1 MKLIQ
6 KIALRLSMVLIPVIA
21 LWAMIFYFVTV
32 EEIND
37 EVDDLLRSYS
47 EQLIAKKL
55 ANQELPVA
63 DIIAGMHYSIS
74 QVTEEY
80 ADSHPRT
87 KYYDS
92 DLYINETDEDEPA
105 RFLKTFFYDAEGRYF
120 ELIAAIPTFEKEDL
134 IEAILW
140 WIAALYLILL
150 VTVIVITLAVFQKSI
165 RPLYEILDWLNA
177 YTPGKTQD
185 KLAADTDI
193 YEFRQLEKAVTEAT
207 DRSNEAYEKQKQFI
221 GNASHEL
228 QTPLAVLGGRIDWML
243 DNDSLGEENI
253 GELVKMKREV
263 VHISRLNKTLLLL
276 TKIDNGQFPDVM
288 DVNLSSI
295 VQSQEEMYEE
305 IFSRKNIHCSLEMQ
319 DSPVVVR
326 MNETLATILVTNLI
340 KNAFMHSPD
349 GGIVTIALDGNG
361 LAVENSG
368 EAPLDR
374 ERIFDRFYQGAKKEG
389 STGLG
394 LALAKTI
401 ADKNGMQF
409 SYSFADGRHRFRIN
423 FCFFVQITDSLQNRN
438 VISPYKQIIIV
449 R

>member
-55 ANQELPVA
+55 ANQELTVA

-150 VTVIVITLAVFQKSI
+150 VAVIVITLAVFQKSI

-177 YTPGKTQD
+177 YTPGKTQN

-295 VQSQEEMYEE
+295 VQSQKEMYEE

-340 KNAFMHSPD
+340 KNAFMHSPE

-423 FCFFVQITDSLQNRN
+423 F
-438 VISPYKQIIIV
+438 
-449 R
+449 

>member
-340 KNAFMHSPD
+340 KNAFMHSPE

-409 SYSFADGRHRFRIN
+409 SYSFAGGRHRFRIN
-423 FCFFVQITDSLQNRN
+423 F
-438 VISPYKQIIIV
+438 
-449 R
+449 

>member
-295 VQSQEEMYEE
+295 VQSQKEMYEE

-340 KNAFMHSPD
+340 KNAFMHSLE

-368 EAPLDR
+368 DSPLDR

-423 FCFFVQITDSLQNRN
+423 F
-438 VISPYKQIIIV
+438 
-449 R
+449 

>member
-6 KIALRLSMVLIPVIA
+6 KIALRLSIVLIPVIA

-165 RPLYEILDWLNA
+165 RPFYEILDWLNA
-177 YTPGKTQD
+177 YTPGNTQD

-295 VQSQEEMYEE
+295 VQSQKEMYEE

-340 KNAFMHSPD
+340 KNAFMHSPE
-349 GGIVTIALDGNG
+349 GGIVTIALVGNG
-361 LAVENSG
+361 LTVENSG

-423 FCFFVQITDSLQNRN
+423 F
-438 VISPYKQIIIV
+438 
-449 R
+449 

>member
-92 DLYINETDEDEPA
+92 ELYINETDEDEPA

-295 VQSQEEMYEE
+295 VQSQKEMYEE
-305 IFSRKNIHCSLEMQ
+305 IFSRMNIHCSLEMQ

-340 KNAFMHSPD
+340 KNAFMHSPE

-409 SYSFADGRHRFRIN
+409 SYSFADGKHRFRIN
-423 FCFFVQITDSLQNRN
+423 F
-438 VISPYKQIIIV
+438 
-449 R
+449 

>member
-295 VQSQEEMYEE
+295 VQSQKEMYEE

-340 KNAFMHSPD
+340 KNAFMHSPE

-368 EAPLDR
+368 EEPLDR

-409 SYSFADGRHRFRIN
+409 SYSFAGGRHRFCIN
-423 FCFFVQITDSLQNRN
+423 F
-438 VISPYKQIIIV
+438 
-449 R
+449 

>member
-150 VTVIVITLAVFQKSI
+150 VTVIMITLAVFQKSI

-295 VQSQEEMYEE
+295 VQSQKEMYEE
-305 IFSRKNIHCSLEMQ
+305 IFSRKNIHCSLEMP

-326 MNETLATILVTNLI
+326 MNETLATILVTNLT
-340 KNAFMHSPD
+340 KNAFMHSPE

-409 SYSFADGRHRFRIN
+409 SYSFAGGRHRFRIN
-423 FCFFVQITDSLQNRN
+423 F
-438 VISPYKQIIIV
+438 
-449 R
+449 

>member
-63 DIIAGMHYSIS
+63 DILAGMHYSIS

-295 VQSQEEMYEE
+295 VQSQKEMYEE

-340 KNAFMHSPD
+340 KNAFMHSPE
-349 GGIVTIALDGNG
+349 GGIVTIALDRNG

-409 SYSFADGRHRFRIN
+409 SYSFAYGRHRFRIN
-423 FCFFVQITDSLQNRN
+423 F
-438 VISPYKQIIIV
+438 
-449 R
+449 

>member
-55 ANQELPVA
+55 ANQELPAA

-165 RPLYEILDWLNA
+165 RRFYEILDWLNA

-276 TKIDNGQFPDVM
+276 TKIDNGQFPDIM

-295 VQSQEEMYEE
+295 VQSQKEMYEE

-340 KNAFMHSPD
+340 KNAFMHSPE

-423 FCFFVQITDSLQNRN
+423 F
-438 VISPYKQIIIV
+438 
-449 R
+449 

>member
-185 KLAADTDI
+185 KLAVDTDI

-295 VQSQEEMYEE
+295 VQSQKEMYEE

-340 KNAFMHSPD
+340 KNAFMHSPE

-423 FCFFVQITDSLQNRN
+423 F
-438 VISPYKQIIIV
+438 
-449 R
+449 

>member
-80 ADSHPRT
+80 ADSHQRT

-92 DLYINETDEDEPA
+92 ELYINETDEDEPA

-193 YEFRQLEKAVTEAT
+193 YEFRQLEQAVTEAT

-295 VQSQEEMYEE
+295 VQSQREMYEE

-340 KNAFMHSPD
+340 KNAFMHSPE

-423 FCFFVQITDSLQNRN
+423 F
-438 VISPYKQIIIV
+438 
-449 R
+449 

>member
-74 QVTEEY
+74 QVAEEY

-92 DLYINETDEDEPA
+92 ELYINETDEDEPA

-193 YEFRQLEKAVTEAT
+193 YEFRQLEQAVTEAT

-295 VQSQEEMYEE
+295 VQSQKEMYEE

-340 KNAFMHSPD
+340 KNAFMHSPE

-423 FCFFVQITDSLQNRN
+423 F
-438 VISPYKQIIIV
+438 
-449 R
+449 

>member
-37 EVDDLLRSYS
+37 EVNDLLRSYS

-92 DLYINETDEDEPA
+92 ELYINETDEDEPA

-193 YEFRQLEKAVTEAT
+193 YEFRQLEQAVTEAT

-295 VQSQEEMYEE
+295 VQSQKEMYEE

-340 KNAFMHSPD
+340 KNAFMHSPE

-361 LAVENSG
+361 LTVENSG

-423 FCFFVQITDSLQNRN
+423 F
-438 VISPYKQIIIV
+438 
-449 R
+449 

>member
-340 KNAFMHSPD
+340 KNAFMHSPE

-423 FCFFVQITDSLQNRN
+423 F
-438 VISPYKQIIIV
+438 
-449 R
+449 

>member
-6 KIALRLSMVLIPVIA
+6 KIALRLSMVLISVIA

-228 QTPLAVLGGRIDWML
+228 QTPLAALGGRIDWML

-295 VQSQEEMYEE
+295 VQSQKEMYEE

-340 KNAFMHSPD
+340 KNAFMHSPE
-349 GGIVTIALDGNG
+349 GGIVTIALDRNG

-423 FCFFVQITDSLQNRN
+423 F
-438 VISPYKQIIIV
+438 
-449 R
+449 

>member
-105 RFLKTFFYDAEGRYF
+105 RFLKTFFYDAEGRYI

-295 VQSQEEMYEE
+295 VQSQKEMYEE

-340 KNAFMHSPD
+340 KNAFMHSPE

-368 EAPLDR
+368 DSPLDR

-423 FCFFVQITDSLQNRN
+423 F
-438 VISPYKQIIIV
+438 
-449 R
+449 

>member
-134 IEAILW
+134 IETILW

-150 VTVIVITLAVFQKSI
+150 VTVIVITLAVFQKNI

-340 KNAFMHSPD
+340 KNAFMHSPE

-423 FCFFVQITDSLQNRN
+423 F
-438 VISPYKQIIIV
+438 
-449 R
+449 

>member
-63 DIIAGMHYSIS
+63 DIIAGRHYSIS

-92 DLYINETDEDEPA
+92 ELYINETDEDEPA

-295 VQSQEEMYEE
+295 VQSQKEMYEE
-305 IFSRKNIHCSLEMQ
+305 IFSRKNIHCSLEML

-340 KNAFMHSPD
+340 KNAFMHSPE

-401 ADKNGMQF
+401 ADKNGMLF

-423 FCFFVQITDSLQNRN
+423 F
-438 VISPYKQIIIV
+438 
-449 R
+449 

>member
-87 KYYDS
+87 KFYDS

-340 KNAFMHSPD
+340 KNAFMHSHE

-423 FCFFVQITDSLQNRN
+423 F
-438 VISPYKQIIIV
+438 
-449 R
+449 

>member
-134 IEAILW
+134 IETILW

-340 KNAFMHSPD
+340 KNAFMHSPE

-423 FCFFVQITDSLQNRN
+423 F
-438 VISPYKQIIIV
+438 
-449 R
+449 

>member
-55 ANQELPVA
+55 ANQELPVT

-295 VQSQEEMYEE
+295 VQSQKEMYEE

-340 KNAFMHSPD
+340 KNAFMHSPE

-368 EAPLDR
+368 ETPLDR

-423 FCFFVQITDSLQNRN
+423 F
-438 VISPYKQIIIV
+438 
-449 R
+449 

>member
-295 VQSQEEMYEE
+295 VQSQKEMYEE

-340 KNAFMHSPD
+340 KNAFMHSPE

-368 EAPLDR
+368 EAPLVR

-423 FCFFVQITDSLQNRN
+423 F
-438 VISPYKQIIIV
+438 
-449 R
+449 

>member
-295 VQSQEEMYEE
+295 VQSQKEMYEE

-340 KNAFMHSPD
+340 KNAFMHSPE

-368 EAPLDR
+368 EAPLVR

-409 SYSFADGRHRFRIN
+409 SYSFADGRHRFLIN
-423 FCFFVQITDSLQNRN
+423 F
-438 VISPYKQIIIV
+438 
-449 R
+449 

>member
-295 VQSQEEMYEE
+295 VQSQKEMYEE

-340 KNAFMHSPD
+340 KNAFMHSPE
-349 GGIVTIALDGNG
+349 GGIVTIALDRNG

-374 ERIFDRFYQGAKKEG
+374 ERIFDRFYQDAKKEG
-389 STGLG
+389 SAGLG

-423 FCFFVQITDSLQNRN
+423 F
-438 VISPYKQIIIV
+438 
-449 R
+449 

>member
-6 KIALRLSMVLIPVIA
+6 KIALRLSMVLISVIA

-87 KYYDS
+87 DYYDS
-92 DLYINETDEDEPA
+92 ELYINETDEDEPA

-243 DNDSLGEENI
+243 DNSLGEENI

-295 VQSQEEMYEE
+295 VQSQKEMYEE

-340 KNAFMHSPD
+340 KNAFMHSPE

-368 EAPLDR
+368 EAPLDL

-423 FCFFVQITDSLQNRN
+423 F
-438 VISPYKQIIIV
+438 
-449 R
+449 

>member
-87 KYYDS
+87 DYYDS
-92 DLYINETDEDEPA
+92 ELYINETDEDEPA

-193 YEFRQLEKAVTEAT
+193 YEFRQLEQAVTEAT

-295 VQSQEEMYEE
+295 VQSQKEMYEE

-340 KNAFMHSPD
+340 KNAFMHSPE

-368 EAPLDR
+368 ETPLDR

-409 SYSFADGRHRFRIN
+409 SYSFAGGRHRFRIN
-423 FCFFVQITDSLQNRN
+423 F
-438 VISPYKQIIIV
+438 
-449 R
+449 

>member
-295 VQSQEEMYEE
+295 VQSQKGMYEE

-340 KNAFMHSPD
+340 KNAFMHSPE

-423 FCFFVQITDSLQNRN
+423 F
-438 VISPYKQIIIV
+438 
-449 R
+449 

>member
-165 RPLYEILDWLNA
+165 RLFYEILDWLNA

-276 TKIDNGQFPDVM
+276 TKIDNGQFPDIM

-295 VQSQEEMYEE
+295 VQSQKEMYEE

-340 KNAFMHSPD
+340 KNAFMHSPE
-349 GGIVTIALDGNG
+349 GGIVTIALDENG

-423 FCFFVQITDSLQNRN
+423 F
-438 VISPYKQIIIV
+438 
-449 R
+449 

>member
-6 KIALRLSMVLIPVIA
+6 KIALRLSIVLIPVIA

-80 ADSHPRT
+80 AESHPRT

-295 VQSQEEMYEE
+295 VQSQKEMYEE
-305 IFSRKNIHCSLEMQ
+305 IFSRKDIHCSLEMQ

-340 KNAFMHSPD
+340 KNAFMHSPE
-349 GGIVTIALDGNG
+349 GGIVTIALVGNG
-361 LAVENSG
+361 LTVENSG

-423 FCFFVQITDSLQNRN
+423 F
-438 VISPYKQIIIV
+438 
-449 R
+449 

>member
-6 KIALRLSMVLIPVIA
+6 KIALRLSIVLIPVIA

-92 DLYINETDEDEPA
+92 ELYINETDEDEPA

-295 VQSQEEMYEE
+295 VQSQKEMYEE

-326 MNETLATILVTNLI
+326 MNETFATILVTNLI
-340 KNAFMHSPD
+340 KNAFMHSPE
-349 GGIVTIALDGNG
+349 GGIVTIALDRNG

-423 FCFFVQITDSLQNRN
+423 F
-438 VISPYKQIIIV
+438 
-449 R
+449 

>member
-288 DVNLSSI
+288 DVTLSSI
-295 VQSQEEMYEE
+295 VQSQKEMYEE

-340 KNAFMHSPD
+340 KNAFMHSPE
-349 GGIVTIALDGNG
+349 GGIVTIALDRNG

-423 FCFFVQITDSLQNRN
+423 F
-438 VISPYKQIIIV
+438 
-449 R
+449 